1 MLKRKNNIRSLTLEE
16 LKEFFVQQGDKAFRG
31 KQVYE
36 WLWKKSARRFDE
48 MTNLAT
54 PTRTLLDEH
63 FCINH
68 VEISD
73 EQKAKIAPLNPL
85 SS

>member
-1 MLKRKNNIRSLTLEE
+1 
-16 LKEFFVQQGDKAFRG
+16 
-31 KQVYE
+31 
-36 WLWKKSARRFDE
+36 

-63 FCINH
+63 FASIMLKLAMNK
-68 VEISD
+68 
-73 EQKAKIAPLNPL
+73 KAKIAPLNPL

>member
-1 MLKRKNNIRSLTLEE
+1 MVNSKKNIRSLSLDE
-16 LKEFFVQQGDKAFRG
+16 LKEFFVDKGDKSFRG

-36 WLWKKSARRFDE
+36 WLWKKSARTFEE

-54 PTRTLLDEH
+54 PTRTLLDEY

-73 EQKAKIAPLNPL
+73 EQKATTSPLKL
-85 SS
+85 HFS